1 MENIEIWK
9 KKLWFYIA
17 ITPCVEKQQ
26 QQNTI
31 TPTEKKIKPDRADKP
46 GILTAQ

>member
-1 MENIEIWK
+1 MENFEIWK

-17 ITPCVEKQQ
+17 ITPCVKKQQ

-31 TPTEKKIKPDRADKP
+31 TNTEKKIKTDRVDKP